1 MSGVFLIIYFVMHHA
16 DTPFNLG
23 YNLYKLL
30 RTDSKLFFNTRLFWR
45 KSHRDLF
52 SVTKNTFFFFY
63 KIRESIST
71 LYQGFFQTDIKFLQN
86 AAYERFQSTEH
97 VCGGV
102 KRKTVRVSD

>member
-1 MSGVFLIIYFVMHHA
+1 MQIFLLIWAIIYINYYELTRHYSLTRGCFGERAIV
-16 DTPFNLG
+16 TYFRS
-23 YNLYKLL
+23 L
-30 RTDSKLFFNTRLFWR
+30 RTL
-45 KSHRDLF
+45 
-52 SVTKNTFFFFY
+52 VFFFFY

-71 LYQGFFQTDIKFLQN
+71 LYQDFFQTDIKFLQN